1 MDGNLQEMKDKYEFG
16 KCKNCSKEAPL
27 KNGYC
32 KDCQDKKMDLPPGF
46 EEMFG
51 GLNEK

>member
-1 MDGNLQEMKDKYEFG
+1 MEDKYEFG

-32 KDCQDKKMDLPPGF
+32 IDCELNNKNKPDIFDDL
-46 EEMFG
+46 FG
-51 GLNEK
+51 GFK